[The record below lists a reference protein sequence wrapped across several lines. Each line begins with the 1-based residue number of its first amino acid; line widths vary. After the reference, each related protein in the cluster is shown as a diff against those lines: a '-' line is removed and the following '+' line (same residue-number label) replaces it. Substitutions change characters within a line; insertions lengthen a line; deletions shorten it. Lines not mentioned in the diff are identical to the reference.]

1 MALLGGIKALLG
13 EIKALFEG
21 GSWQWERMPT
31 CLKGSLGALTWRR
44 AARWA
49 HGGRGNAVAGNAG
62 CATVKELDFSLG
74 EC

>member
-1 MALLGGIKALLG
+1 MD
-13 EIKALFEG
+13 LFEGRSRLSLRG

-31 CLKGSLGALTWRR
+31 CLKGELGALTWRR